1 MLQKM
6 KKIADNPID
15 IDAINKQSKGK
26 TPRLSTIAK
35 RNPNFK
41 LDAFQKIY
49 TAKLSD
55 RLL

>member
-1 MLQKM
+1 M